1 MNIVDL
7 HVHSNKSD
15 GSLTPSRLT
24 ELAIEKRLSAF
35 ALTDHDTT
43 EGIPE
48 AMEAAAAHNLRLQ
61 EGQVP
66 LLPSGETALPLEVIP
81 GIEFS
86 TEYQGKD
93 IHILGLYIEYEAPFF
108 KKQLQDFVD
117 SRTVRNQKMCAN
129 LQGAGIDISY
139 EKLQAAFPGSVITRG
154 HYAKYL
160 LDHGYIKS
168 IPEAFERYIGDRSK
182 YFVPREKVTPSQAVQ
197 LILKADGLPVLAHP
211 PLYHMSDQALD
222 TLVGILAEDGLVGIE
237 GIYSTY
243 HQAEERHMRSLAKKY
258 NLCISGG
265 SDFHGSSKPGLE
277 MATGYGRLCIPE
289 KILDDLKTIRNNRKE
304 MDHGKTIEP

>member
-66 LLPSGETALPLEVIP
+66 LLPSGEPALPLEVIP

-197 LILKADGLPVLAHP
+197 LILKANGLPVLAHP
-211 PLYHMSDQALD
+211 PLYHMGDQALD

>member
-66 LLPSGETALPLEVIP
+66 LLPSGEPALPLEVIP